1 MKKINFDFL
10 YPSITDI
17 SSAKEAV
24 KYGYASA
31 ALMTGITTFN
41 FSLKLFDSNS
51 YDAVYILSVIIGDI
65 LPIAILGYFIFRMSR
80 IASILAFLLC
90 FFELVSKYENSGSVG
105 MMPIFM
111 IFYLSS
117 IRATYLYSKFFLL
130 EKNNNEIAK
139 EDELR

>member
-31 ALMTGITTFN
+31 ALTAGITTFN
-41 FSLKLFDSNS
+41 FLLKLFDSNS
-51 YDAVYILSVIIGDI
+51 YDTVYILSVIIGDI

-80 IASILAFLLC
+80 VASILAFLLC
-90 FFELVSKYENSGSVG
+90 LFELVSKYESNGSVG
-105 MMPIFM
+105 MMLIFM
-111 IFYLSS
+111 IFYVSS
-117 IRATYLYSKFFLL
+117 IRATFLYRKFLFS
-130 EKNNNEIAK
+130 EKNGNDIAK
-139 EDELR
+139 EDKLL